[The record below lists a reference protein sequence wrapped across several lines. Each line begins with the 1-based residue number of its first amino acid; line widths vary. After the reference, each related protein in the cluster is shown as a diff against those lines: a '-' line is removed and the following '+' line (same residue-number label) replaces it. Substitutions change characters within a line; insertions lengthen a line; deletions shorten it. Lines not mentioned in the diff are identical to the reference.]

1 MLRESSSVVWTILRI
16 SHGDTGIVCLSYWT
30 FCAKCAD
37 GLLGAE
43 LVGELVAGVN
53 VHNDY
58 SLFYQFLKYCD
69 ANCDGLASFGV
80 RRQVKCS
87 PVVRCDPEASP
98 EVVLVQPSEDA

>member
-1 MLRESSSVVWTILRI
+1 MLRESSSVVWTMLRI

-58 SLFYQFLKYCD
+58 SLFYPVLKCYN

-80 RRQVKCS
+80 HRQVNCS
-87 PVVRCDPEASP
+87 LVARCDPEARP
-98 EVVLVQPSEDA
+98 NDVVLVQPV